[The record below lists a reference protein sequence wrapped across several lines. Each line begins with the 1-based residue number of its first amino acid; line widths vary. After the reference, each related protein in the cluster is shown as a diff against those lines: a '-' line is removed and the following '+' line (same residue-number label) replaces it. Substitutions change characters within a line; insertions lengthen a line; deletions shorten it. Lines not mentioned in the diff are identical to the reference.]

1 MPRKRPALAAP
12 PSTSISRTDSA
23 LLAIEQMIYDGTLL
37 PGAALDERR
46 LAEHFNVSRT
56 PIREAVQQ
64 LQARGLLKVVPRQGI
79 YVERVSVLE
88 LRNMLETLQEL
99 EAIIAKFAARR
110 IDVAGRERLEE
121 TCRLCLVAAKALNYA
136 EYEARNNDF
145 HEVLYAASGNR
156 YLIEQVKS
164 IRHRTAI
171 YRKGLFEK
179 TRRLEQSAADHL
191 KITQAVMAG
200 DAEAAEACM
209 REHIIVGGAGFA
221 EFVSA
226 IPQALLAT

>member
-1 MPRKRPALAAP
+1 MPRKPPAAP
-12 PSTSISRTDSA
+12 AAVAAPVSRTDAA
-23 LLAIEQMIYDGTLL
+23 LAAIEQMIYDGTLL

-64 LQARGLLKVVPRQGI
+64 LQARGLLRVVPRQGI
-79 YVERVSVLE
+79 YVERVSLVE

-110 IDVAGRERLEE
+110 IDVAGRKALEA
-121 TCRLCLVAAKALNYA
+121 TCARCVAAAKALNYS
-136 EYEARNNDF
+136 EYAARNSDF

-156 YLIEQVKS
+156 YLIEQVKL
-164 IRHRTAI
+164 IRQRTAI

-179 TRRLEQSAADHL
+179 TNRLERSAAEHL
-191 KITQAVMAG
+191 QIMQAVVGG
-200 DAEAAEACM
+200 DAKAAEACM
-209 REHIIVGGAGFA
+209 RDHIIVGGAGFA
-221 EFVSA
+221 EFVSV
-226 IPQALLAT
+226 IPEALLAP